1 MKMNPVVHFEMPAE
15 DKERVSKFYK
25 NAFGWDMQI
34 MGADFGE
41 YVLAMTTESNQKGPL
56 KPGAINGGFY
66 KKSDD
71 PDQCITRVVISVE
84 DLEESIKLVES
95 EGGKII
101 GEKMDIPGVGLYAS
115 FIDTEGNHVGMLQ
128 PSDHGAMATE

>member
-1 MKMNPVVHFEMPAE
+1 MKQSPVVHFEMPTE

-25 NAFGWDMQI
+25 NAFGWEMQI
-34 MGADFGE
+34 MGPEFGE
-41 YVLAMTTESNQKGPL
+41 YVLAMTTESNDKGPL

-101 GEKMDIPGVGLYAS
+101 GEKMNIPGVGLYAS
-115 FIDTEGNHVGMLQ
+115 FADTEGNHVGMLQ
-128 PSDHGAMATE
+128 PTDMAGMTKE